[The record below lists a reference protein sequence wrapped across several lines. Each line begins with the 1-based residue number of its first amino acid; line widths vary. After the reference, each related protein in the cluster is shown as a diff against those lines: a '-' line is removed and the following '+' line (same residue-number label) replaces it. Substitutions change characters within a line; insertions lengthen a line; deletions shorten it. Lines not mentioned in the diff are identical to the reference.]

1 MARRA
6 LREPRFASPALP
18 TIGVQPDMF
27 GGPTVVHEPRPVRAL
42 CCKQLRAY
50 HLADHFADLEDGQ

>member
-6 LREPRFASPALP
+6 LREPRAVAAALP

-27 GGPTVVHEPRPVRAL
+27 GGPAIVHEPRPVRSM
-42 CCKQLRAY
+42 CSKQLRAY
-50 HLADHFADLEDGQ
+50 HLADHLADLEGDQ